1 MVNYFE
7 HKWIVPYWFIKSS
20 ITYSNCSGASS
31 STSNN
36 CSETSRKQ
44 TLLYFP
50 IMRPPKLFFL
60 LFLILV
66 VVTVPLYFLVSII
79 NLTVIA
85 GVTIIVFSGL
95 ILLRKRRQKK
105 QKQGHFERNGG
116 LLLEKQLCATDGAI
130 EKTRIFISRE
140 LEAATDGFNESRILG
155 QGGQVNHRNV
165 VKLLGCC
172 LETEVPLLVYEF
184 IPNGTLFNLIQN
196 DNEAESFPFTWSL
209 RLKVATEVAGAL
221 AYLHSGLSIPVFHR
235 DIKSTNILLD
245 GKYIAKVSDFGAS
258 LSIAIDKT
266 HMTTR
271 VQGTFGYID
280 PEYFLSS
287 QITDKSDV
295 YSFGVV
301 LLELLTRQKP
311 IPSREEGEDVYLG
324 LAQRFLTSMEENSL
338 PTILDPQIIDQTNE
352 EEVIAVAKLAQRCI
366 NWDGRRRPTMKEVSI
381 ELENIKMSRG
391 DLTIQ
396 ENYQSPSCTDEEAVV
411 MCDVY
416 HTWTI
421 GNENVKS
428 TSDAYAVL
436 NNTTFHV
443 KYLNPATFL
452 AIEEMH
458 LKPIHHF
465 EDFVNEVVIL
475 SQVSH
480 RTVVKLLGCRLLI
493 EVPLLVYEFIPNRS
507 LHNLIHNQS
516 DDDFRFTYNLRLRI
530 AIEIAGSLAY
540 LHILKFQL
548 PSYTEM

>member
-1 MVNYFE
+1 MLFDQ
-7 HKWIVPYWFIKSS
+7 F
-20 ITYSNCSGASS
+20 
-31 STSNN
+31 NN
-36 CSETSRKQ
+36 IPMLVKDK

-50 IMRPPKLFFL
+50 IMSPPKLFFL
-60 LFLILV
+60 LLLILAV
-66 VVTVPLYFLVSII
+66 VIVILYLLGVEII
-79 NLTVIA
+79 NLAVIA
-85 GVTIIVFSGL
+85 GVTILVVSGL
-95 ILLRKRRQKK
+95 ILLQKRRNKKK
-105 QKQGHFERNGG
+105 QQGHFERNGG
-116 LLLEKQLCATDGAI
+116 LLLEKQLSATDGAI

-155 QGGQVNHRNV
+155 QGGQGTVYKGILADGRVVAIKKSKVDKSLLGQFINELVIVSQVNHRNV

-184 IPNGTLFNLIQN
+184 IPNGTLFSLIHN
-196 DNEAESFPFTWSL
+196 DNEAEFFRFTWSL
-209 RLKVATEVAGAL
+209 RLKVAAEVAGAL

-245 GKYIAKVSDFGAS
+245 EEYIAKVSDFGAS

-280 PEYFLSS
+280 PEYFQSS

-311 IPSREEGEDVYLG
+311 IPSRGEGEDVYLG

-381 ELENIKMSRG
+381 QLENIKMSRG

-436 NNTTFHV
+436 NNTV
-443 KYLNPATFL
+443 
-452 AIEEMH
+452 
-458 LKPIHHF
+458 
-465 EDFVNEVVIL
+465 
-475 SQVSH
+475 
-480 RTVVKLLGCRLLI
+480 
-493 EVPLLVYEFIPNRS
+493 
-507 LHNLIHNQS
+507 
-516 DDDFRFTYNLRLRI
+516 
-530 AIEIAGSLAY
+530 
-540 LHILKFQL
+540 
-548 PSYTEM
+548 

>member
-1 MVNYFE
+1 MLV
-7 HKWIVPYWFIKSS
+7 KAK
-20 ITYSNCSGASS
+20 
-31 STSNN
+31 
-36 CSETSRKQ
+36 

-50 IMRPPKLFFL
+50 IMSPPKLFFL
-60 LFLILV
+60 LLLILAV
-66 VVTVPLYFLVSII
+66 VIVMLVLLGIRTT
-79 NLTVIA
+79 NLAVAA
-85 GVTIIVFSGL
+85 GVTIAVFTGL
-95 ILLRKRRQKK
+95 VLLQKRRNKK
-105 QKQGHFERNGG
+105 KKQGHFERNGG
-116 LLLEKQLCATDGAI
+116 LLLEKQLSAADGAI

-140 LEAATDGFNESRILG
+140 LEAATDGFNESRIVG
-155 QGGQVNHRNV
+155 QGGQGTVYKGILADGRIVAIKKSKVDKSLLEQFINELVIVSLVNHRNV

-221 AYLHSGLSIPVFHR
+221 AYLHSGLTIPVFHR

-245 GKYIAKVSDFGAS
+245 EEYIAKVSDFGAS

-301 LLELLTRQKP
+301 LLELLRRQKP

-352 EEVIAVAKLAQRCI
+352 GEIIAVAKLAQRCI

-391 DLTIQ
+391 YLTIE
-396 ENYQSPSCTDEEAVV
+396 ENYQSPSCTYEEAVV
-411 MCDVY
+411 MSDIY
-416 HTWTI
+416 HAWTI
-421 GNENVKS
+421 GCENVMS

-436 NNTTFHV
+436 NNT
-443 KYLNPATFL
+443 
-452 AIEEMH
+452 I
-458 LKPIHHF
+458 
-465 EDFVNEVVIL
+465 
-475 SQVSH
+475 
-480 RTVVKLLGCRLLI
+480 
-493 EVPLLVYEFIPNRS
+493 
-507 LHNLIHNQS
+507 
-516 DDDFRFTYNLRLRI
+516 
-530 AIEIAGSLAY
+530 
-540 LHILKFQL
+540 
-548 PSYTEM
+548 